1 MTLLFTKL
9 KKKQNYFLKKI
20 VIQDTTIIVSLQ
32 VMHLPREAFLKK
44 VQMVSPSHSFI

>member
-9 KKKQNYFLKKI
+9 KKKQNFKKKI
-20 VIQDTTIIVSLQ
+20 VIQDTTIIISLQ

>member
-9 KKKQNYFLKKI
+9 KKKQNFKKKI
-20 VIQDTTIIVSLQ
+20 VIQDTTIIISLQ
-32 VMHLPREAFLKK
+32 VMPLPRETFLKK